1 MQNSLNPPCLA
12 QLCLPGSFFKLR
24 HCYASCGYRPTL
36 QNGMMNLGQHSL
48 LASSKKLDVSRGHPR
63 QTSRKKMLRCCT
75 SNLIEIDMNRKHS
88 TSQITFKINFTLQ
101 RNYILNENSNNY
113 KESSFALCELEFSCF
128 EKPEFDLKNIL
139 SAFKPSK
146 ICIEKLKSIF
156 DVFRQKR
163 EQLKFTLTNKS
174 ILNFCLRFHL
184 SKSK

>member
-1 MQNSLNPPCLA
+1 M
-12 QLCLPGSFFKLR
+12 K
-24 HCYASCGYRPTL
+24 
-36 QNGMMNLGQHSL
+36 
-48 LASSKKLDVSRGHPR
+48 
-63 QTSRKKMLRCCT
+63 
-75 SNLIEIDMNRKHS
+75 I
-88 TSQITFKINFTLQ
+88 QITIK
-101 RNYILNENSNNY
+101 
-113 KESSFALCELEFSCF
+113 KVALCELEFSCF

-174 ILNFCLRFHL
+174 ILSFCLRFHL